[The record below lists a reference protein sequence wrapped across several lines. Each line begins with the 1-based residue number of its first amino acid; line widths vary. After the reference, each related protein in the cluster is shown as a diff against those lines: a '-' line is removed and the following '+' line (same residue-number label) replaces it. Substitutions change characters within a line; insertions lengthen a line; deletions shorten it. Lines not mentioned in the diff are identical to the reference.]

1 MKVGDLV
8 RIKSEGLKGILK
20 KEIEEAGCG
29 IVLDFQPRGW
39 QAVEHRDPD
48 CDVWNDAVVYWAG
61 FGVGYNMRAM
71 LEVIN
76 ESW

>member
-8 RIKSEGLKGILK
+8 KYASDDADGESGFFSGI
-20 KEIEEAGCG
+20 G
-29 IVLDFQPRGW
+29 IVLGFKPRGW

-48 CDVWNDAVVYWAG
+48 CDVWNDAIVLWPG

-76 ESW
+76 EDR